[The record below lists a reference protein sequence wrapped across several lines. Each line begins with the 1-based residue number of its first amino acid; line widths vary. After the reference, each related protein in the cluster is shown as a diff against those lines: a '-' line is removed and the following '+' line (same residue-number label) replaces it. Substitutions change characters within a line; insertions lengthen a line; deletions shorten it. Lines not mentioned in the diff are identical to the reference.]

1 MEQREERKVSCKE
14 GIYACP
20 VGQFFSFVEKSLGI
34 TSEFKKHIYN
44 SKIEFLKAVRSLI
57 DGRIKDLEDRIN
69 ASTKR
74 AERVEIE

>member
-34 TSEFKKHIYN
+34 ITSLRN
-44 SKIEFLKAVRSLI
+44 TVLI
-57 DGRIKDLEDRIN
+57 RR
-69 ASTKR
+69 
-74 AERVEIE
+74 